1 VAKLRD
7 RFSDQSL
14 TYICPGAN
22 TGFLRGKR
30 VIGNAYPQ
38 LMDLDLDS
46 LKNVPNI
53 FESLKTSH

>member
-7 RFSDQSL
+7 RFSDESL

-30 VIGNAYPQ
+30 VINNAYQQ

-46 LKNVPNI
+46 LKNVPNLI
-53 FESLKTSH
+53 